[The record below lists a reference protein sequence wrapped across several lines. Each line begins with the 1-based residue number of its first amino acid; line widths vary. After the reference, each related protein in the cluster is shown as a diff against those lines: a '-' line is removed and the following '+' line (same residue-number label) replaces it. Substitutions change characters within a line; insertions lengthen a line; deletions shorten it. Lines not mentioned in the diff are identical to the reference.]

1 VVQALAEYLAADG
14 RHGNKNR
21 RQVVNGTRGEGHIS
35 LSHAQRLD
43 WLQLTRSENIGP
55 RTFHSLINR
64 FGGAGGTLAAL
75 PKFADQKISGRPFR
89 IASRD
94 DCERELA
101 ALDRLGGRF
110 IAVGEA
116 DYPPALRAVDG
127 PPPLIA
133 VRGDVRVLARPM
145 VAIVGSRNASGT
157 GLIFT
162 EKLARGLA
170 EAGFVVV
177 SGLARGI
184 DQSAHRASLQG
195 GTIAVLAGGLSRIY
209 PAEHVPLANDICA
222 HGALISE
229 MPLGWEPRGRDFPR
243 RNRLVSGLALGTVV
257 IEAARRSGSLIT
269 ARFANE
275 QGREVFAVPGSP
287 LDPRA
292 EGANDLLRQGATL
305 CTGSEDIIEA
315 LAPLVASGVTRRG
328 LFDEPIASPADDR
341 LWDDVDAADGA
352 ASAPEPERAQT
363 HSSAPRGD
371 KPSRATNLVERV
383 RELLGPSPVTID
395 DLVRATGHS
404 AAEIQAAIM
413 ELDILGQ
420 IGRHGGNRVS
430 LLASR

>member
-1 VVQALAEYLAADG
+1 VSGRREEAQAA
-14 RHGNKNR
+14 
-21 RQVVNGTRGEGHIS
+21 
-35 LSHAQRLD
+35 LSHTQRLD
-43 WLQLTRSENIGP
+43 WLQLTRSDNIGP
-55 RTFHSLINR
+55 RTFHSLITR
-64 FGGAGGTLAAL
+64 FGGAGGALAAL
-75 PKFADQKISGRPFR
+75 PKFADQKIGGRPFR

-101 ALDRLGGRF
+101 ALDKLGGRF
-110 IAVGEA
+110 IAVVEA
-116 DYPPALRAVDG
+116 DYPAALRQIDG

-133 VRGDVRVLARPM
+133 MRGEARALARPM

-170 EAGFVVV
+170 EAGFVIV

-195 GTIAVLAGGLSRIY
+195 GTIAVLAGGLRNIY

-305 CTGSEDIIEA
+305 CTCSEDVIEA
-315 LAPLVASGVTRRG
+315 LAPLVAAGISRRG
-328 LFDEPIASPADDR
+328 GLFEEPVADPVDDR
-341 LWDDVDAADGA
+341 LWDEVETEDRSASGHETRRA
-352 ASAPEPERAQT
+352 ASPTPVPLR
-363 HSSAPRGD
+363 
-371 KPSRATNLVERV
+371 RATLSGTTRNLVERV
-383 RELLGPSPVTID
+383 QELLGPSPVTID

-430 LLASR
+430 LIAG

>member
-1 VVQALAEYLAADG
+1 
-14 RHGNKNR
+14 
-21 RQVVNGTRGEGHIS
+21 VNGTRGEGHIS

-55 RTFHSLINR
+55 RSFHALVNR
-64 FGGAGGTLAAL
+64 FGGAGGALAAL

-101 ALDRLGGRF
+101 ALDKLGGRF

-116 DYPPALRAVDG
+116 DYPAALRAVDG

-133 VRGDVRVLARPM
+133 MRGDVRVLARPM

-157 GLIFT
+157 GLVFT

-170 EAGFVVV
+170 EAGFIVV

-305 CTGSEDIIEA
+305 CTGSEDVIEA

-328 LFDEPIASPADDR
+328 GLFDEAIAGPGDDR
-341 LWDDVDAADGA
+341 LWDDVELEDQS
-352 ASAPEPERAQT
+352 ASGPKANGPATPSLAP
-363 HSSAPRGD
+363 PRRD
-371 KPSRATNLVERV
+371 TPSGATNLVERV
-383 RELLGPSPVTID
+383 QELLGPSPVTID
-395 DLVRATGHS
+395 DLVRATGYS

-430 LLASR
+430 LLQS

>member
-1 VVQALAEYLAADG
+1 M
-14 RHGNKNR
+14 
-21 RQVVNGTRGEGHIS
+21 NGTRGEGHIS

-55 RTFHSLINR
+55 RSFHALVNR
-64 FGGAGGTLAAL
+64 FGGAGGALAAL

-101 ALDRLGGRF
+101 ALDKLGGRF

-116 DYPPALRAVDG
+116 DYPAALRAVDG

-133 VRGDVRVLARPM
+133 MRGDVRVLARPM

-157 GLIFT
+157 GLVFT

-170 EAGFVVV
+170 EAGFIVV

-305 CTGSEDIIEA
+305 CTGSEDVIEA

-328 LFDEPIASPADDR
+328 GLFDEAIAGPGDDR
-341 LWDDVDAADGA
+341 LWDDVELEDQS
-352 ASAPEPERAQT
+352 ASGPKANGPATPSLAP
-363 HSSAPRGD
+363 PRRD
-371 KPSRATNLVERV
+371 TPSGATNLVERV
-383 RELLGPSPVTID
+383 QELLGPSPVTID
-395 DLVRATGHS
+395 DLVRATGYS

-430 LLASR
+430 LLQS